1 MKNKF
6 SIVTVYWGDHKSLDE
21 FIDDSLQWT
30 DDVVVVYIDLHNDKF
45 ISNKANV
52 VYLDHYF
59 LLNNGY
65 ADTFNFGINHA
76 KYDWTYIIGVGK
88 KIVSINEEILSCLDQ
103 KEEAAFASVYHGK
116 ENGTR
121 WFKFSNRTKAI
132 LSGAVHEEPVPIGS
146 EVFSDKIFASWI
158 YLKPKS
164 KKDQNGVDQG
174 YRALSRLKWYY
185 LFNTKI
191 KTDGPSSFQSSM
203 KELRKQ
209 WKISGARKINEL
221 YKKYLHLY
229 DLEVDALADQLK
241 SINEWKR
248 YDL

>member
-1 MKNKF
+1 MENKF
-6 SIVTVYWGDHKSLDE
+6 SIVTVYWGDHESLHE

-30 DDVVVVYIDLHNDKF
+30 DDVVVVYIDLHNNKF

-121 WFKFSNRTKAI
+121 WFKFSNRKRA
-132 LSGAVHEEPVPIGS
+132 SVYGVVHEEPIPTGPNL
-146 EVFSDKIFASWI
+146 FSDEVFASWI
-158 YLKPKS
+158 YLKPRLKT
-164 KKDQNGVDQG
+164 NENVIDQG
-174 YRALSRLKWYY
+174 YRALSRIKWYY
-185 LFNTKI
+185 LFNTRI
-191 KTDGPSSFQSSM
+191 KTDGPLSFKNSM
-203 KELRKQ
+203 TELRKQ
-209 WKISGARKINEL
+209 WKISGIKKINKL
-221 YKKYLHLY
+221 YKKYSHLY
-229 DLEVDALADQLK
+229 KLEINSLVNELK
-241 SINEWKR
+241 NINEWSS